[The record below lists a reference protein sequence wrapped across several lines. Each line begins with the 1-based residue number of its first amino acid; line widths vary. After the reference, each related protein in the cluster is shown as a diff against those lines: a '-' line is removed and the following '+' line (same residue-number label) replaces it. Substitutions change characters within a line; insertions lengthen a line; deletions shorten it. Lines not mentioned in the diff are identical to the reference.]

1 MDLYLGNASIASMYT
16 PELLHPAL
24 ERLTFR
30 QKRLVLLRVANP
42 LESNSAIIR
51 AAGYSQASV
60 TGGGGKVIKSDKV
73 KRAIRELITERLV
86 ELS

>member
-1 MDLYLGNASIASMYT
+1 MFTVEM
-16 PELLHPAL
+16 LHPAL
-24 ERLTFR
+24 EGLTFR
-30 QKRLVLLRVANP
+30 QKRLVLLRVENP

-73 KRAIRELITERLV
+73 KRAITKLLIEKIV
-86 ELS
+86 EFNDPV

>member
-1 MDLYLGNASIASMYT
+1 MYT
-16 PELLHPAL
+16 QEMLHPAL

-30 QKRLVLLRVANP
+30 QKRLVLLRVMNP

-73 KRAIRELITERLV
+73 RKAITELLIEKLMER
-86 ELS
+86 S

>member
-1 MDLYLGNASIASMYT
+1 MLTTEM
-16 PELLHPAL
+16 LHPAL
-24 ERLTFR
+24 EGLTFR
-30 QKRLVLLRVANP
+30 QKRLVLLRVMNP

-73 KRAIRELITERLV
+73 KRAIRELLVEQLV
-86 ELS
+86 ELD